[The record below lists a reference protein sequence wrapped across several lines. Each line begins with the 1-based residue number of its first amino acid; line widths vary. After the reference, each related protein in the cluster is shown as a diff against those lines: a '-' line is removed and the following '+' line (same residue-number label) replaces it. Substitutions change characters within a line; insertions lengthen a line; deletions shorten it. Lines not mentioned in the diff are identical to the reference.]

1 MTAGLGRPLI
11 LTPLEPAVAMRVLAS
26 EGRTSVLVATALLVI
41 AGAAATGAVITFVAG
56 V

>member
-11 LTPLEPAVAMRVLAS
+11 LTPLEPPVAMRVLAS
-26 EGRTSVLVATALLVI
+26 ESRTSVLVSTSLLVA
-41 AGAAATGAVITFVAG
+41 AGVAAIGAVIAFVAG